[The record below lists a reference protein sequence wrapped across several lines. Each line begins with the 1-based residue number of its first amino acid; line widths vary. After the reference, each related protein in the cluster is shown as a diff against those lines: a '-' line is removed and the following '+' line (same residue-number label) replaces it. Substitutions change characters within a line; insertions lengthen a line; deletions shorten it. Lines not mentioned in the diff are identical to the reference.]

1 MEGYIEEERRPL
13 LVNDRPIQ
21 QDSFEQTR
29 TTSGSLSSTRTIEEE
44 PYVQHE
50 NNHINP
56 ENLLS
61 TKYESLDYDA
71 IENCIQAKEVFETA
85 NSWHFTKINFCRWLV
100 AFLVGIFT
108 GSIAAFIDLCVER
121 GSDLKYTSIK
131 KYVNYCV
138 ENDCMYIPLLIWV
151 GYNAGCVLIAS
162 FLVAVVEPCAAGSGI
177 PQIKCY
183 LNGVKVPRVV
193 RIKTLIA
200 KVIGVIC
207 AVVGGLAVGKEG
219 PMIHSGAVVAA
230 GVSQGRST
238 TLGFDLKIFNYFRTD
253 QEKRDFVSGGA
264 AAGVAAAFGAP
275 VGGMLFSLEEGASF
289 WNQGLTWRIFFSAII
304 STFTLNVWRSYIK
317 GDPWQLSSP
326 GLINFGEFNNMTY
339 QIWEIGIFAVMG
351 CIGGILGAF
360 FIVINQKLTL
370 YRSKYMYSRFFQMFE
385 AVMVA
390 IVTATVG
397 YISIY
402 INNDCKPMNENRHVH
417 VQFFCPDGYDSA
429 STSLFFDTPESSVK
443 SLFHESPG
451 SYQPVTLACY
461 TLLYFFL
468 ALWTYGLSVPS
479 GLFIPS
485 LLIGAGWGR
494 LIGMGFQ
501 YIPEFQIDP
510 GKYALIG
517 AAAQLGG
524 IVRMTV
530 SLTVIIMEATGNI
543 SLGLCIM
550 IALICAKWMG
560 DFVGKKLGCEHGI
573 YDMHIHLASVPIL
586 DWEPPAMTATKHARE
601 VMSHPVTVFRLEE
614 NVGHIVDVLKKE
626 MHNGFPI
633 VSHYDPDSPQPSGP
647 DRTFGKFRGTIL
659 RHQLI
664 VLLKRKVWKEN
675 PDFNKLVRSLTMAD
689 FRDNYPRYPPIH
701 HISISPIEREYKV
714 NLEPFMNTSP
724 YTVNETASFSRI
736 FKLFR
741 GLGLRH
747 LVVINGDSEVLG
759 MVTRKDLAR
768 YRVTHTKGKMKVKEL
783 LYSHGLTND

>member
-1 MEGYIEEERRPL
+1 MEDERKPL
-13 LVNDRPIQ
+13 LVNDE
-21 QDSFEQTR
+21 S
-29 TTSGSLSSTRTIEEE
+29 TTSSQQNRTSSGSISSTITTGTEQVPSVETE
-44 PYVQHE
+44 YV
-50 NNHINP
+50 NP
-56 ENLLS
+56 ESLLS
-61 TKYESLDYDA
+61 AKYESLDYDT
-71 IENCIQAKEVFETA
+71 IENCIQAKEALENA
-85 NSWHFTKINFCRWLV
+85 NSWHFNKINFCRWVV
-100 AFLVGIFT
+100 AFLVGIIT
-108 GSIAAFIDLCVER
+108 GSIAAFIDLCVEK
-121 GSDLKYTSIK
+121 GSELKYTSIK
-131 KYVNYCV
+131 KYVDYCV
-138 ENDCMYIPLLIWV
+138 EEDCMYTPLLIWV
-151 GYNAGCVLIAS
+151 GYNAACVLIAS

-177 PQIKCY
+177 PQIKCF

-200 KVIGVIC
+200 KVVGVIG

-238 TLGFDLKIFNYFRTD
+238 SLAFDFRIFNFFRTD

-289 WNQGLTWRIFFSAII
+289 WNQGLTWRIFFSALI

-317 GDPWQLSSP
+317 EEPWQLSSP

-339 QIWEIGIFAVMG
+339 EVWEIGIFAIMG

-370 YRSKYMYSRFFQMFE
+370 YRSRYMYSKFFQMFE

-390 IVTATVG
+390 ITTAVVG

-402 INNDCKPMNENRHVH
+402 VNNDCKPMSENKSMH

-429 STSLFFDTPESSVK
+429 STNLFFDTPESSVK
-443 SLFHESPG
+443 SLFHEPLG
-451 SYQPVTLACY
+451 SYEAVTLTFY

-468 ALWTYGLSVPS
+468 ALWTYGVSVPS

-494 LIGMGFQ
+494 LVGMGFQ
-501 YIPEFQIDP
+501 FIPNFQVDP

-586 DWEPPAMTATKHARE
+586 DWEPPPLTATKHARE
-601 VMSHPVTVFRLEE
+601 VMSHPVTVFRMVE
-614 NVGHIVDVLKKE
+614 NVGHIVDVLKRE
-626 MHNGFPI
+626 LHNGFP
-633 VSHYDPDSPQPSGP
+633 VVDNYDHDHHQNSGP
-647 DRTFGKFRGTIL
+647 DETFGKFRGTIL

-664 VLLKRKVWKEN
+664 VLLKRKVWVEN
-675 PDFNKLVRSLTMAD
+675 PDYNKLVRSLTMLD

-768 YRVTHTKGKMKVKEL
+768 YRVTHKKGKMKVEEL
-783 LYSHGLTND
+783 LYSHGLTNE

>member
-1 MEGYIEEERRPL
+1 MADGSEERRPL
-13 LVNDRPIQ
+13 LANTETCPMN
-21 QDSFEQTR
+21 
-29 TTSGSLSSTRTIEEE
+29 TSQEDIRVATSSIEISQESHVE
-44 PYVQHE
+44 IKQE
-50 NNHINP
+50 IINP

-61 TKYESLDYDA
+61 TKYESLDYDTV
-71 IENCIQAKEVFETA
+71 ENGMFQKEVQKAINTWDY
-85 NSWHFTKINFCRWLV
+85 NKITINRWVV
-100 AFLVGIFT
+100 AFIVGVLT
-108 GSIAAFIDLCVER
+108 GSIAAFIDFCVEK
-121 GSDLKYTSIK
+121 GSELKYESIK
-131 KYVNYCV
+131 KSVEDCVND
-138 ENDCMYIPLLIWV
+138 DCMYYPILIWI
-151 GYNAGCVLIAS
+151 GYNTVCVLIAAV
-162 FLVAVVEPCAAGSGI
+162 LVAFVEPCAAGSGI

-193 RIKTLIA
+193 RIKTLVA
-200 KVIGVIC
+200 KVVGVIG

-238 TLGFDLKIFNYFRTD
+238 SIGIDFKIFDYFRTD

-317 GDPWQLSSP
+317 GTPWQLSSP
-326 GLINFGEFNNMTY
+326 GLINFGRFDEMSY
-339 QIWEIGIFAVMG
+339 QIWEIGIFALMG
-351 CIGGILGAF
+351 CIGGLFGAL

-370 YRSKYMYSRFFQMFE
+370 YRGRYMYGRVVQVCE
-385 AVMVA
+385 VVGVA
-390 IVTATVG
+390 IITAVAG

-402 INNDCKPMNENRHVH
+402 VNNDCKPVTENLDELQ
-417 VQFFCPDGYDSA
+417 VQFFCKDGHDSA
-429 STSLFFDTPESSVK
+429 TTNLFFDTPESSVRR
-443 SLFHESPG
+443 LFHEQPG
-451 SYQPVTLACY
+451 SFEAVTLACY
-461 TLLYFFL
+461 TILYFFL

-494 LIGMGFQ
+494 LIGIGFQ
-501 YIPEFQIDP
+501 AFPSMQADP

-543 SLGLCIM
+543 SLGFCIM
-550 IALICAKWMG
+550 ITLICAKWMG
-560 DFVGKKLGCEHGI
+560 DFVGSRLGCEHGI
-573 YDMHIHLASVPIL
+573 YDMHIHLASVPL
-586 DWEPPAMTATKHARE
+586 VDWEPHVLTATLPARK
-601 VMSHPVTVFRLEE
+601 VMSHPVTVFRTKE
-614 NVGHIVDVLKKE
+614 VVWRIVDKLKKE
-626 MHNGFPI
+626 IHNGFP
-633 VSHYDPDSPQPSGP
+633 VVDDYDPDNPQPTGP
-647 DRTFGKFRGTIL
+647 DHETFGKFRGLIL

-664 VLLKRKVWKEN
+664 VLLKRKVWLQN
-675 PDFNKLVRSLTMAD
+675 PDYERLEQTLTLAD

-701 HISISPIEREYKV
+701 HIAISPIEGEYTV
-714 NLEPFMNTSP
+714 NLEPFMNKAP
-724 YTVNETASFSRI
+724 YTVSESASFPRI
-736 FKLFR
+736 FRLFR

-768 YRVTHTKGKMKVKEL
+768 YRVKSKDGKLKMKEL
-783 LYSHGLTND
+783 LMSHGMVKS